1 MRRMKMKM
9 RRRRRRQIRL
19 TQFHYVT
26 PTKKKTAG
34 EFKSVTQEVHRR
46 IYCKNIQ
53 LGSFKVY
60 WLCIWICWL
69 YMSLLIIYLNV
80 LIMYLNMLIIYE
92 FIDYIFE
99 CIDYVFECHCAD
111 PWGSARLSTRSFSV
125 LWRCSGSLLWLSSHF
140 KKYPDTVTDFY
151 RMESVT

>member
-1 MRRMKMKM
+1 MEKKKKKKKKKMRRMKMKM
-9 RRRRRRQIRL
+9 RRRRRRQVRL

-60 WLCIWICWL
+60 
-69 YMSLLIIYLNV
+69 
-80 LIMYLNMLIIYE
+80 
-92 FIDYIFE
+92 
-99 CIDYVFECHCAD
+99 
-111 PWGSARLSTRSFSV
+111 
-125 LWRCSGSLLWLSSHF
+125 
-140 KKYPDTVTDFY
+140 
-151 RMESVT
+151 